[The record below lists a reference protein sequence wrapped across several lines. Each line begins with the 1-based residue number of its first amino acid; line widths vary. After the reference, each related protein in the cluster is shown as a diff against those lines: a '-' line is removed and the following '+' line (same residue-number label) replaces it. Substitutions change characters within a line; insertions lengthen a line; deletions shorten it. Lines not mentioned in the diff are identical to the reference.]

1 MTPMPAQSQPATLSF
16 AMSCESSDESLML
29 RYCEGDADAF
39 TVLYE
44 RHKGA
49 LYRYFLRQCDAA
61 AVAEEL
67 FQDVWLNL
75 IRARTQYTVQAKFS
89 TYLYRLAHNR
99 LVDYYRRQSVT
110 SATIWNDGAG
120 LPVEDAPIAEEQE
133 PEQQMQIRS
142 QIARFVSVLGAL
154 PEVQREAF
162 LLREEAGMSVD
173 EIAEATGVERETAK
187 SRVRYAI
194 QRLRRGLSENL

>member
-1 MTPMPAQSQPATLSF
+1 MSVQSQPATISLT
-16 AMSCESSDESLML
+16 MSCESSDEALML
-29 RYCEGDADAF
+29 QYRAGDAEAF

-49 LYRYFLRQCDAA
+49 LYRYFLRQCDGA

-110 SATIWNDGAG
+110 LVAAWNDGAG
-120 LPVEDAPIAEEQE
+120 PPVEDTPDVDERE

-142 QIARFVSVLGAL
+142 QIIRLVSVLRAL

-162 LLREEAGMSVD
+162 LLREEAGMTVD

-187 SRVRYAI
+187 SRIRYAI
-194 QRLRRGLSENL
+194 NRLRRGLSEDL